1 MHGARAVNGA
11 RREAV
16 GKPLHG
22 GAACRLACSAV
33 LLAAF
38 AANAR
43 ADEHDDDGGRR
54 DEDDGRV
61 SSTKSY
67 FYANGGGGVSYV
79 GLTTLN
85 SSDLALGNAGG
96 AGPAVDLGLGLRL
109 VILTLG
115 PRARYTVLPN
125 FDMWQLNGEVALH
138 IPVGR
143 WDGFAGLHA
152 GYSFV
157 GNFSRSAFSDASS
170 PTPSEDL
177 RVRGWNAGLD
187 LGLDYYLTR
196 SFSIGGAGMGE
207 VLFVRRPALATTND
221 PQFGVAGGGVGL
233 AASLA
238 LRAGL
243 HL

>member
-1 MHGARAVNGA
+1 MNGA
-11 RREAV
+11 RLEAG

-85 SSDLALGNAGG
+85 SSDLALG
-96 AGPAVDLGLGLRL
+96 
-109 VILTLG
+109 T
-115 PRARYTVLPN
+115 
-125 FDMWQLNGEVALH
+125 
-138 IPVGR
+138 R
-143 WDGFAGLHA
+143 WCPT
-152 GYSFV
+152 STC
-157 GNFSRSAFSDASS
+157 GN
-170 PTPSEDL
+170 
-177 RVRGWNAGLD
+177 
-187 LGLDYYLTR
+187 
-196 SFSIGGAGMGE
+196 
-207 VLFVRRPALATTND
+207 
-221 PQFGVAGGGVGL
+221 
-233 AASLA
+233 
-238 LRAGL
+238 
-243 HL
+243 